1 MHYENHFILIL
12 YKQQLRSNF
21 KAPSMHFKANL
32 VYRVE
37 NSVEA
42 SITKLTFYHI
52 KCFLL
57 SKDAFTTNLAE
68 FGPDVKILEPSQFST
83 QH

>member
-1 MHYENHFILIL
+1 MHDENLFILIL

-37 NSVEA
+37 NEME
-42 SITKLTFYHI
+42 T
-52 KCFLL
+52 L
-57 SKDAFTTNLAE
+57 SKNNRLVSALKTLKISSLA
-68 FGPDVKILEPSQFST
+68 KST
-83 QH
+83 Y